1 MMIKHYTYIISAIL
15 LASIAMPLTA
25 GAYYYTVPQLYIPG
39 VDSAEQSA
47 VVSTTSGYQ
56 VKPVVLN
63 YKIFGNWFGD
73 DSSKVAHDADGHTV
87 TLVSADDTNIYA
99 IMNGK
104 KHLLFTED
112 IRTLYAYQPSLVQA
126 VSQTQLAKYPR
137 VNLIKVKGDSKHVYY
152 LTEGHMTRLMTTK
165 VLDSYG
171 VRAEDAVTISKQE
184 FNFYPQN
191 QYVYLESPL
200 NRDVFQIVDGNSKRY
215 LTPMAVQRLGITVD
229 QITPINQYEM
239 DSYKIL
245 APVVQ

>member
-1 MMIKHYTYIISAIL
+1 MIKHYTYVISAIL
-15 LASIAMPLTA
+15 LASTLMPLSA

-39 VDSAEQSA
+39 VDSVEQSA
-47 VVSTTSGYQ
+47 TVPTTSGYQ

-104 KHLLFTED
+104 KHFLSTED

-126 VSQTQLAKYPR
+126 VSQTQLAQYPR
-137 VNLIKVKGDSKHVYY
+137 VNLIKIKGDSKHVYY
-152 LTEGHMTRLMTTK
+152 LTEGNMTRLMNTR
-165 VLDSYG
+165 VMDSYG

-200 NRDVFQIVDGNSKRY
+200 NRDVFQIVGGNSKRY